1 MILQAV
7 VCKMCIYYKNTFR
20 SLHSFNSLSV
30 TQVCLLQVRNGNV
43 IIDVLSELHNLTATR
58 TSYSDF
64 IVIAELFGTIAHTT
78 YGVSSDD
85 FAVVSFS

>member
-58 TSYSDF
+58 TSIS
-64 IVIAELFGTIAHTT
+64 VIAELFGTIAHTT